1 MEKSDRPALK
11 ARAERYRE
19 LAAEVLRL
27 KERAGSQEIHAAC
40 VNLAAG
46 WKSLADKI
54 ETRLDHKPPADGASE
69 IAHGGSDGALAD
81 GENPRKRAA
90 SDR

>member
-1 MEKSDRPALK
+1 MTDKPDRPALK

-27 KERAGSQEIHAAC
+27 KQGSASQETHAAY

-54 ETRLDHKPPADGASE
+54 ETTLEGSADSQTRV
-69 IAHGGSDGALAD
+69 SNDD
-81 GENPRKRAA
+81 SGEA
-90 SDR
+90 